1 MVPFLPIVLAFL
13 AQAQSPSPPKIDMA
27 RAKRVFENN
36 CAGCHGPG
44 GEGGRGPNLTLPKL
58 HHAANDMDLAGV
70 IAGGIPG
77 TEMPPSW
84 HLGDEGVMQVIAYL
98 HVLRTNAVPP
108 SVAGNAANGKAVF
121 ESKGGCT
128 GCHTLFGQ
136 GRAYGPDL
144 SDIGAR
150 RTSASLRQSL
160 EEPNAEVA
168 ENFLLV
174 RVATRKGAN
183 TTGIRLN
190 EDTFTIQILEPS
202 GQVRSF
208 RKASLTKLDKRTGES
223 PMPSYKTMFSDT
235 EMQNMV
241 AYLSSLR
248 GEQ

>member
-1 MVPFLPIVLAFL
+1 M
-13 AQAQSPSPPKIDMA
+13 
-27 RAKRVFENN
+27 
-36 CAGCHGPG
+36 
-44 GEGGRGPNLTLPKL
+44 
-58 HHAANDMDLAGV
+58 
-70 IAGGIPG
+70 
-77 TEMPPSW
+77 
-84 HLGDEGVMQVIAYL
+84 
-98 HVLRTNAVPP
+98 
-108 SVAGNAANGKAVF
+108 
-121 ESKGGCT
+121 
-128 GCHTLFGQ
+128 
-136 GRAYGPDL
+136 
-144 SDIGAR
+144 
-150 RTSASLRQSL
+150 

-174 RVATRKGAN
+174 SVATRQGAN